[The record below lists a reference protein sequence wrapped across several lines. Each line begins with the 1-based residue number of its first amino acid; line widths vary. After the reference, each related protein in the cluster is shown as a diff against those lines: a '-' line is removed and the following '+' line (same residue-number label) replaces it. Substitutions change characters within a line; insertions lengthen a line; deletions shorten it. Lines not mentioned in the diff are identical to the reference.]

1 MQNAAQ
7 APAAAPAAANGNSGS
22 STSVNLGGGTAGGSN
37 GIGMYEDSVE
47 FFNYGNEGSDA
58 DGAGAGTVDA
68 RAAVSSEKFGDDSTD
83 NADDANDYDEEPD
96 LDYDAYDELEV
107 GREMKSDS
115 AISKTPA
122 NSRKNKKSLLAVDR
136 KRKLLLKQNKDDVI
150 KSKLQ
155 QLANAKKQK
164 QLVKKSKHQQSLAHD
179 NAEDVRDKLA
189 GLLRNE
195 LQDEEYEQP
204 LINAQ
209 RLRASRLSNK
219 INSFNTDSDSFPA
232 TDYNDDSQQL
242 SAKQQR
248 AADNTGMAAT
258 QLRNFVKLN
267 SKRKPPAMLA
277 FRNKP
282 LASLQTQKKLV
293 LRAKATPSVYSSHE
307 LNAELSKLELAK
319 YKNNQLFIRP
329 NALDRSSKFTRQQ
342 KGASYND
349 YLTNDDQDNDGLVE
363 YSRPLRQ
370 PQLDERSAAVH
381 TSPVNDHQLIAKQAS
396 DFYVVPYSQYG

>member
-1 MQNAAQ
+1 LQNAVQ

-22 STSVNLGGGTAGGSN
+22 STSVNQGGGTAGGSN
-37 GIGMYEDSVE
+37 GFGMYEDSVE

-68 RAAVSSEKFGDDSTD
+68 RAAVSDETFGDDSTD

-96 LDYDAYDELEV
+96 LDYDAYDELDA
-107 GREMKSDS
+107 GREIKSDS
-115 AISKTPA
+115 ARSKMSA
-122 NSRKNKKSLLAVDR
+122 NSRKNKKSLLAAAR
-136 KRKLLLKQNKDDVI
+136 KRKLLLKQNKDGAI

-155 QLANAKKQK
+155 QLANAKRQK
-164 QLVKKSKHQQSLAHD
+164 QLVKKTKHMQSSSHE

-195 LQDEEYEQP
+195 LQNEEQEQP

-209 RLRASRLSNK
+209 LLRASRLSNK
-219 INSFNTDSDSFPA
+219 INNFNTDSDSFPA
-232 TDYNDDSQQL
+232 MDYNDDLQQL
-242 SAKQQR
+242 GAKQQR
-248 AADNTGMAAT
+248 DADNVGMAAT

-282 LASLQTQKKLV
+282 LTSLQMQKKLL

-329 NALDRSSKFTRQQ
+329 NALGRSSKFRQQ
-342 KGASYND
+342 QKSASYND
-349 YLTNDDQDNDGLVE
+349 YLTNDDQDNDGLAE

-381 TSPVNDHQLIAKQAS
+381 TVPDNNHQLIAKQAS